1 MAIQG
6 VDTKCYILALFIRD
20 DGERFLLG
28 SGYYEFKDEQMHFSA
43 NTIENDTISVQG
55 NDGYLLAG
63 QVRRPGS
70 QEFNGFVGD
79 GTVDKSMVE
88 QKRRDFFS
96 FFRKNF
102 FYKVVYVFP
111 NGTAIQRKRGFL
123 VDDPTV
129 QELYQIYPQYHVALN
144 FEDVNYYSYAEDD
157 DGQEIYAKVAEIQLT
172 ASAASGG
179 LIWDNYGVVWEDVD
193 YTWSSAP
200 GGTSFVILNQLD
212 MRAKIKDLVIQGD
225 TYQQTYSG
233 KNLLP
238 TRNIARTINDVTFTP
253 QADGSIIVNGTASA
267 QINYPINVNSSSLA
281 QNIQLE
287 SGSYT
292 VSGGRGPS
300 SPIFV
305 QAYYN
310 ETGGTTKY
318 STGTFTITNNA
329 NLGAYIRVT
338 NGSTISNEI
347 VYPQLEASSTPT
359 SYEPYVGGTP
369 APNPDYPQNIDVVTG
384 EQTVRIEGGK
394 NLFKGGNADYTG
406 TSAYYGYGVSTYT
419 VSGGVYTIP
428 QPYGAIAFEYD
439 NLTIGQQ
446 YTLSFDVISTV
457 SGACFVGVNRYS
469 GASPTGD
476 NMRID
481 ATTTPQ
487 RASFTFTATATNRIA
502 FNSGATA
509 SFSVSYSN
517 IQLEKGSTATT
528 YEPYIG
534 TTKTVDLDTLELCKI
549 GTYQD
554 YIYKS
559 GDDWYVHKEIGKAEL
574 DGTESWSVVNSGQSS
589 WFYMANIYSK
599 LESMSTPYPF
609 YQWALSDH
617 YTNAYISSNDVQGFN
632 IIAVTNVTNIRIR
645 EKTEDTIANFEAWLA
660 SNKPSIYAPLATP
673 TDTQITNSTL
683 IGQLDALGSSK
694 LFVGENN
701 VLVSS
706 TGTNLPAP
714 VQFKYV
720 SAYSVTGAEWEEG
733 GPSGPTTV
741 TVDSIA
747 QVFPVWEVKGPAVN
761 PQLSIL
767 TTGTTITYNGT
778 ITSSQ
783 VLSIDMFNKTATLNG
798 TSVVGNVSGDWV
810 CFDPGTNRVV
820 YTTGNADAL
829 PSTIKWQEIVG

>member
-179 LIWDNYGVVWEDVD
+179 LMWDTYGVIWEPIEWTDF
-193 YTWSSAP
+193 TSAT
-200 GGTSFVILNQLD
+200 GGTDFSILSQYNNVPID
-212 MRAKIKDLVIQGD
+212 ELVVQGD
-225 TYQQTYSG
+225 TFQQTYSG
-233 KNLLP
+233 KNLIDYNTATPINASTTISIIDNGFQSHTNTGGYATKIQLNNTSP
-238 TRNIARTINDVTFTP
+238 STKYTLSLDCTEITGAGSRIIRVFDGTSQSYTIVSRTISSSHTDITFTTT
-253 QADGSIIVNGTASA
+253 ATGAINIWFYDGSPTTEITETKWT
-267 QINYPINVNSSSLA
+267 Y
-281 QNIQLE
+281 IQLE
-287 SGSYT
+287 
-292 VSGGRGPS
+292 V
-300 SPIFV
+300 
-305 QAYYN
+305 
-310 ETGGTTKY
+310 
-318 STGTFTITNNA
+318 
-329 NLGAYIRVT
+329 
-338 NGSTISNEI
+338 GST
-347 VYPQLEASSTPT
+347 AT
-359 SYEPYVGGTP
+359 SYEPYVGGT
-369 APNPDYPQNIDVVTG
+369 ASPNPDYPQDVQTVTG
-384 EQTVRIEGGK
+384 TQNVWVHGK
-394 NLFKGGNADYTG
+394 NLFDADYYRN
-406 TSAYYGYGVSTYT
+406 ATYT
-419 VSGGVYTIP
+419 TGSYKYTSTSFLGGVTYTIRA
-428 QPYGAIAFEYD
+428 YLKSGKSAMSGVYIFM
-439 NLTIGQQ
+439 
-446 YTLSFDVISTV
+446 STNPDPNATV
-457 SGACFVGVNRYS
+457 DRMSALWNGVPVTS
-469 GASPTGD
+469 
-476 NMRID
+476 
-481 ATTTPQ
+481 
-487 RASFTFTATATNRIA
+487 
-502 FNSGATA
+502 SGATH
-509 SFSVSYSN
+509 SFEKGKTIYFQFYPATTDVQQIFETYDF
-517 IQLEKGSTATT
+517 QLEYGSTATEYT
-528 YEPYIG
+528 PFEGYENYEVNLG
-534 TTKTVDLDTLELCKI
+534 STELAKI

-559 GDDWYVHKEIGKAEL
+559 GDDWYVHKAIGKVVLSSLTWTSTTYGFNA
-574 DGTESWSVVNSGQSS
+574 GTLSGALATANNNTVASAKCSCYILATANQCYNLTTPAIEKGIAITNVSS
-589 WFYMANIYSK
+589 LIARDTSA
-599 LESMSTPYPF
+599 ST
-609 YQWALSDH
+609 LSD
-617 YTNAYISSNDVQGFN
+617 FE
-632 IIAVTNVTNIRIR
+632 TNIN
-645 EKTEDTIANFEAWLA
+645 EQVLYYALDTA
-660 SNKPSIYAPLATP
+660 
-673 TDTQITNSTL
+673 TDTKITDSDL
-683 IGQLDALGSSK
+683 IDDLNGLGALK
-694 LFVGENN
+694 LFAGNN
-701 VLVSS
+701 MLTVTA
-706 TGTNLPAP
+706 TGSNLPAP
-714 VQFKYV
+714 VQFKYAT
-720 SAYSVTGAEWEEG
+720 AYTSTGAVWEEG

-741 TVDSIA
+741 SVDSIA
-747 QVFPVWEVKGPAVN
+747 QVFPVWGVRGPAVN

-767 TTGTTITYNGT
+767 TTGTTVTYNGT
-778 ITSSQ
+778 VTASQ